1 MKTKTY
7 FKSLLILFVSAIS
20 LTACQ
25 TEKEPEK
32 PAIPKDLLKEN
43 IIPKPGSLTATGSS
57 FELNANSEIQYQHS
71 DLKPIAKYLS
81 NLLQPAT
88 GFKLPVKEMS
98 SMPSSNHIYLSLS
111 DSIQHKEGYKLTIK
125 ENGIDLKASKPA
137 GLFYGIQTLRQLLP
151 TSIELKE
158 PQNNTWLIASGTI
171 KDEPSYSYRGA
182 MLDVARH
189 FIGLDDVKRYIDLL
203 SFYKINTLHLHL
215 SDDQGWRIEIK
226 SWPNLTTHGGST
238 EVGGGES
245 GFFTQVQYRE
255 LVKYAQDRF
264 ITIVPEIDMPGH
276 TNAALSSYPEL
287 NCNGKATK
295 LYTGTH
301 VGFSSF
307 CTDKEITYKFID
319 DVIRELAEMT
329 PGEYIHIGGDE
340 SDATPIKDYILFIN
354 KVQKIVAKHGKKVL
368 GWDEIAHA
376 SLEPNT
382 IVQFWARDSTENKN
396 AYRAVEQNAKILMSP
411 ATKAYLDMKYDK
423 TSEIGLDWAGL
434 TEVDVAYNWSLE
446 NHIESISKENIIGVE
461 APLWTETV
469 ENLKD
474 LEYLAFPRVIGI
486 AEIGWTAASQRNWDE
501 YKIRLGKHKDRLD
514 ALDINYYNSKLV
526 PWKSIATDTI
536 IEISKDSF

>member
-1 MKTKTY
+1 MKTRY
-7 FKSLLILFVSAIS
+7 NSIFALVVISLLTISSCKTEEKTKKTAIS
-20 LTACQ
+20 
-25 TEKEPEK
+25 
-32 PAIPKDLLKEN
+32 KDLLKEN
-43 IIPKPGSLTATGSS
+43 IIPKPVSLTATGSS
-57 FELNANSEIQYQHS
+57 FELNTKSEIHYQND
-71 DLKPIAKYLS
+71 DLKPIAEYLS
-81 NLLQPAT
+81 ELLQPAT
-88 GFKLPVKEMS
+88 GFKLPVKVMS
-98 SMPSSNHIYLSLS
+98 SMPSTNHIYLSLS
-111 DSIQHKEGYKLTIK
+111 DSIQNKEGYQLTIK
-125 ENGIDLKASKPA
+125 ENGIDLKAKKTA

-151 TSIELKE
+151 ANIELKE
-158 PQNNTWLIASGTI
+158 PQKNTWLIASGTI
-171 KDEPSYSYRGA
+171 IDEPSYSYRGA

-189 FIGLDDVKRYIDLL
+189 FIGVNDVKRYIDLL
-203 SFYKINTLHLHL
+203 SFYKINTLHIHL

-245 GFFTQVQYRE
+245 GFFTQEQYKE

-295 LYTGTH
+295 PYTGTR

-319 DVIRELAEMT
+319 DVIRELAAMT

-340 SDATPIKDYILFIN
+340 SDATPIKEYIKFIN
-354 KVQKIVAKHGKKVL
+354 KVQKIVTSHGKKVL

-376 SLEPNT
+376 TLEPNT
-382 IVQFWARDSTENKN
+382 IVQYWARDSTENKN
-396 AYRAVEQNAKILMSP
+396 AFSAVKQNAKILMSP

-423 TSEIGLDWAGL
+423 TTKIGLDWAG
-434 TEVDVAYNWSLE
+434 TIEVDAAYNWSLE
-446 NHIESISKENIIGVE
+446 NHIEGISKENIIGVE

-474 LEYLAFPRVIGI
+474 LEYLAFPRVIGL
-486 AEIGWTAASQRNWDE
+486 AEIGWTPTSQRNWEE
-501 YKIRLGKHKDRLD
+501 YKVRLGKHKDRLD
-514 ALDINYYNSKLV
+514 ALNINYYDSKLV
-526 PWKSIATDTI
+526 PWQSVATDTI
-536 IEISKDSF
+536 IKVTK

>member
-1 MKTKTY
+1 MKTLY
-7 FKSLLILFVSAIS
+7 NSILILLISIITTTSCKKEEKIKKIAIS
-20 LTACQ
+20 
-25 TEKEPEK
+25 
-32 PAIPKDLLKEN
+32 KDLLKDN
-43 IIPKPGSLTATGSS
+43 IIPKPASLTATGSS
-57 FELNANSEIQYQHS
+57 FELNAKSEIHYQHS
-71 DLKPIAKYLS
+71 DLKPIAEYLS
-81 NLLQPAT
+81 GLLQPAT

-98 SMPSSNHIYLSLS
+98 SMPSTDHIFLSLT
-111 DSIQHKEGYKLTIK
+111 DSIPNNEGYQLSIK
-125 ENGIDLKASKPA
+125 ENGIVINAKKPA

-151 TSIELKE
+151 ASIELNEK
-158 PQNNTWLIASGTI
+158 QDNTWLIASGTI

-189 FIGLDDVKRYIDLL
+189 FIGLSDVKRYIDLL

-238 EVGGGES
+238 EVGGGEG
-245 GFFTQVQYRE
+245 GFFTQVQYKE

-264 ITIVPEIDMPGH
+264 ITIIPEIDMPGH

-295 LYTGTH
+295 LYTGTR

-340 SDATPIKDYILFIN
+340 SDATPIKEYISFIN

-376 SLEPNT
+376 TLEPNS
-382 IVQFWARDSTENKN
+382 IVQYWARDSTENKN
-396 AYRAVEQNAKILMSP
+396 AHMAVKQNAKILMSP

-423 TSEIGLDWAGL
+423 TTKLGLDWAGL

-446 NHIESISKENIIGVE
+446 NHIDGIKKENIIGIE

-469 ENLKD
+469 ENMKD
-474 LEYLAFPRVIGI
+474 LEYLVFPRVIGI
-486 AEIGWTAASQRNWDE
+486 AEIGWTPTSQRDWNE
-501 YKIRLGKHKDRLD
+501 YKVRLGKHKDRLD

-526 PWKSIATDTI
+526 PWKSIISDTI
-536 IEISKDSF
+536 VKSSKDSI